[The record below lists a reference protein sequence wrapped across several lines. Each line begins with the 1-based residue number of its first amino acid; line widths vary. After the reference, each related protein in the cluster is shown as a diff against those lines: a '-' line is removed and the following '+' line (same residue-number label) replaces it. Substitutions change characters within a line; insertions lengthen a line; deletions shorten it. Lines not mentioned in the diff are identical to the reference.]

1 MDLAKDLLKAEASSL
16 LLTDIKSG
24 DLIFNTVTGDKRKI
38 IQGEIVPKG
47 KGIAGEVALTGKSI
61 IVNDV
66 KKDSRFFKGIDEKSN
81 FITRNVL
88 CVPMLIQDDLVGV
101 LEVVN
106 TTGRDHFS
114 ENDVLKADLIAEHAA
129 IAVDNRRLQ
138 DEMSRRMD
146 ELSALYEV
154 SQTISFSN
162 IYDEDIFQNILKTL
176 SRFIGAEKA
185 SVFIIDNTTNKL
197 QLKASYGLPAD
208 IDTETCILTNN
219 SVSTIVYKNKDP
231 MIVTDISDELPPN
244 VLTHK
249 NSYKTKSFISVPV
262 IHKTN
267 AIGVLNM
274 ADKKNRTVFDSFD
287 LRVLS
292 TVGNLISDTYYNIEN
307 QKYQI
312 DRKRL
317 EREIDI
323 AAEIQRKILPKIPSF
338 HGKHQLAAFNHPAK
352 VVGGDFYDFVK
363 FDENKYGAIVADVS
377 GKGIPAAMF
386 MGSARN
392 IVRAETRIHTA
403 PSMLL
408 KNANELIFN
417 DSEHGMYVTLFYSL
431 IDSHNK
437 IITYGSAGHNN
448 QILLKKNG
456 EHLKLNA
463 KGKPLGI
470 FSGMKYEEKVTTYDD
485 GDMLI
490 LFTDGVSECLGGV
503 DLDIELVEKNLIE
516 TAVKF
521 LNNTPSELVE
531 HLKNIFENTAMDI
544 KYRDD
549 FTIFTIKF

>member
-1 MDLAKDLLKAEASSL
+1 MELAKNLLSCEASSL
-16 LLTDIKSG
+16 LLTDLKSG
-24 DLIFNTVTGDKRKI
+24 DLIFNTVTGDKQKI
-38 IQGEIVPKG
+38 IQGERIPKG
-47 KGIAGEVALTGKSI
+47 KGIAGEVALSGKSV

-66 KKDSRFFKGIDEKSN
+66 RKDKRFFEEIDKKSN
-81 FITRNVL
+81 FVTRNVI

-101 LEVVN
+101 LEIVN
-106 TTGRDHFS
+106 TIQKDHFDDS
-114 ENDVLKADLIAEHAA
+114 DMLKADLIAEHAA
-129 IAVDNRRLQ
+129 IAIDSRRLQ

-162 IYDEDIFQNILKTL
+162 IYDENIFFNILKTL
-176 SRFIGAEKA
+176 SRFIGAEK
-185 SVFIIDNTTNKL
+185 SSIFILDNTTQKL
-197 QLKASYGLPAD
+197 QLKASYGLSATINQD
-208 IDTETCILTNN
+208 NCLITNN
-219 SVSTIVYKNKDP
+219 SVSTLVFKSKDP
-231 MIVTDISDELPPN
+231 MIVTDINEELPPN

-249 NSYKTKSFISVPV
+249 KGYKTKSFISVPV
-262 IHKTN
+262 IHKTK

-274 ADKKNRTVFDSFD
+274 ADKKNKSIFDSFD

-292 TVGNLISDTYYNIEN
+292 TVGNLISDTYFNIEN

-323 AAEIQRKILPKIPSF
+323 AAEIQRKILPSIPSNY
-338 HGKHQLAAFNHPAK
+338 GKHQLAAFNHPAK

-363 FDENKYGAIVADVS
+363 FDENKYGVIVADVS

-386 MGSARN
+386 MGTARN

-408 KNANELIFN
+408 KESNELIYN
-417 DSEHGMYVTLFYSL
+417 DSEHGMYVTLFYAL

-448 QILLKKNG
+448 QILLKKTG
-456 EHLKLNA
+456 EHIKLNS

-470 FSGMKYEEKVTTYDD
+470 FSQMKYEEKIALYEE
-485 GDMLI
+485 GDILL
-490 LFTDGVSECLGGV
+490 LFTDGVSECLGGI
-503 DLDIELVEKNLIE
+503 DLDIELGERRLIE

-521 LNNTPSELVE
+521 LDKTPSELVS
-531 HLKNIFENTAMDI
+531 HLKITFENSEMDD

-549 FTIFTIKF
+549 FTIFVIKF